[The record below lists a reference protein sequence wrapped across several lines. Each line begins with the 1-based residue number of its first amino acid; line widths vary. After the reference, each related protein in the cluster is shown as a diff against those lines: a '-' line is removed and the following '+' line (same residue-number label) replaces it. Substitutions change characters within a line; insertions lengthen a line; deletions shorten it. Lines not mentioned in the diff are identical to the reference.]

1 MKSVD
6 YKVPWGRPG
15 DTKIAAQRELDEMTV
30 FWRRMASAKKAIDT
44 TQPLGLAD
52 MPHLRTRPK
61 KKQVKSLYK
70 PHCVSTLKL
79 AIHN

>member
-15 DTKIAAQRELDEMTV
+15 DTKIAAQRELDEMAV

-61 KKQVKSLYK
+61 KKQVKRMDRL
-70 PHCVSTLKL
+70 CTGCCADTAV
-79 AIHN
+79 